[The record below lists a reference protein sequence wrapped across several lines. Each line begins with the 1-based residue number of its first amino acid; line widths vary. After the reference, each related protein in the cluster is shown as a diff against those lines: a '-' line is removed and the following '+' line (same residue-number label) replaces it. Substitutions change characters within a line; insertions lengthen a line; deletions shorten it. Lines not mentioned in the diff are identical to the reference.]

1 MPVAAAV
8 PAASSP
14 ERPSSLKDRCVRLWH
29 GDVGYCLR
37 VFLVARLALFALGL
51 LAVGLFTPGGTP
63 GQGIPGMAEA
73 PLDGGWHQAITA
85 WQRADVLWYLR
96 IAATGYRSD
105 DVSAAFF
112 PLYPML
118 TRAIGVTIGGHWL
131 LAAYLVSNVAAL
143 VALVLLHR
151 LTALELSREHARR
164 VVVYACVFPTGFFL
178 FAPYTESLFLALSV
192 GAFYAA
198 RRRRWVIAA
207 ALAALAAATR
217 SPGVLLVPALAV
229 EALLQAR
236 EDPRGWRQLPGR
248 LAAAAAGAV
257 GLVAYLSYW
266 ARHGEGW
273 RRPLDVQKQGWD
285 KQASAPWD
293 ALWGGLK
300 AGVHGVGSYPGSYFL
315 VDVVV
320 VAVVLGC
327 AVWVVRRLR
336 PTYAVYAVASV
347 VMPLLYTW
355 PVRPLLSLPRI
366 YLVVFPVFW
375 ALSRCAERWRLHDA
389 ILLLSTGFMA
399 LLAAAFVGRYPL
411 F

>member
-1 MPVAAAV
+1 MPVAAVV
-8 PAASSP
+8 PAESAH
-14 ERPSSLKDRCVRLWH
+14 EGPSSMVARCVRLWH
-29 GDVGYCLR
+29 SPVGYCLR
-37 VFLVARLALFALGL
+37 VFLVVRLALFALGL

-63 GQGIPGMAEA
+63 GEGIPGMAEA

-96 IAATGYRSD
+96 IAASGYRTD
-105 DVSAAFF
+105 DLSAAFF

-118 TRAIGVTIGGHWL
+118 TRAVGVTVGGHWL

-143 VALVLLHR
+143 VALVLLYR
-151 LTALELSREHARR
+151 LTAFELSEAHARR

-198 RRRRWVIAA
+198 RRRRWVAAA
-207 ALAALAAATR
+207 ALAVLAAATR

-236 EDPRGWRQLPGR
+236 EDPAGMRRLPGR

-257 GLVAYLSYW
+257 GLLAYLGYW
-266 ARHGEGW
+266 ARYGEGW
-273 RRPLDVQKQGWD
+273 RRPLDVQKQGWA
-285 KQASAPWD
+285 KQGSTPWD

-300 AGVHGVGSYPGSYFL
+300 AGVQGVGSYPGSYFV

-320 VAVVLGC
+320 VAVVLVC
-327 AVWVVRRLR
+327 AAWAVRRLR
-336 PTYAVYAVASV
+336 PSYGVYVGASV

-355 PVRPLLSLPRI
+355 PTRPLLSLPRI

-375 ALSRCAERWRLHDA
+375 GMSRCAERWRSHDT
-389 ILLLSTGFMA
+389 ILLLSTGSMA